1 MHIYLEVASAVLV
14 VIPLAAIAYAYRGTK
29 SRRLAL
35 AFAAFAI
42 LEARLVGLLVIHTVV
57 SVDHFIEEI
66 LDFGGDLAVMT
77 AFALSFLYGIWWS
90 LGGTRAELA

>member
-1 MHIYLEVASAVLV
+1 MHVYLEVASALLVL
-14 VIPLAAIAYAYRGTK
+14 IPLSAIGYAYRGTR

-42 LEARLVGLLVIHTVV
+42 LEARLASLVVIHTVV
-57 SVDHFIEEI
+57 TVDHFIEEM

-77 AFALSFLYGIWWS
+77 AFALSFLYGIRWS
-90 LGGTRAELA
+90 LGRTRAELT

>member
-1 MHIYLEVASAVLV
+1 MHVYLEVASAVLV
-14 VIPLAAIAYAYRGTK
+14 VIPLAAIACAYRGTK

-42 LEARLVGLLVIHTVV
+42 LEARLVSLVVIHTFAA
-57 SVDHFIEEI
+57 VDHFVEEM

-77 AFALSFLYGIWWS
+77 AFALSFLYGIRWS
-90 LGGTRAELA
+90 FGGTRAELA